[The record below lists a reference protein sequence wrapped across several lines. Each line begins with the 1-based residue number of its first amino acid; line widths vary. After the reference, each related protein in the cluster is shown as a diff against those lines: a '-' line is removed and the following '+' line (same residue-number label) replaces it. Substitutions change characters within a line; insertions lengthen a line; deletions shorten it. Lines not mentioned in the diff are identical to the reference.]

1 MSFIFLVMS
10 AFFIYGPQALYGV
23 CASQQSTKYAAGT
36 SNGIV
41 GIFGYASSVVSGVL
55 FGSMAETGGWDSVF
69 PVAIAFGIAGAISIG
84 LMWNAP
90 ADGYGKLHRVIKET
104 ENYFD
109 R

>member
-1 MSFIFLVMS
+1 
-10 AFFIYGPQALYGV
+10 
-23 CASQQSTKYAAGT
+23 
-36 SNGIV
+36 
-41 GIFGYASSVVSGVL
+41 
-55 FGSMAETGGWDSVF
+55 MAETGGWDSVF
-69 PVAIAFGIAGAISIG
+69 PVAIGFGIAGAIAIG